1 MGCGGGSLDS
11 PNAATVPVPPP
22 QNLTAFVDDAQGAQ
36 LELEQHQVN
45 IPPDSLE
52 ADTTVQLSTVAPTV
66 QPPDPDFR
74 AVGPHL
80 QVNLGG
86 VSHDGLSV
94 TMMPPATDTEVFP
107 VLVTGV
113 LLVPLEFVPQSDG
126 SVQALV
132 PPSDGG
138 VQGRGLEITSFQ
150 VGFVESIFDYP
161 PHVDWGTY
169 NGYYF
174 NPTTGKFEL
183 VISLGQPVA
192 PIPNLG
198 PQPLMIVHGL
208 GSNIRSQEFAPMAD
222 FMLDQGVATGIVGFE
237 YDTLDSISDNGDYLA
252 QFYTALSPVNPN
264 GRWRH
269 IGHSM
274 GGLVSREAMENS
286 QLPIAANNNLAAFLC
301 SPHTGSGVINI
312 LQGKLSLFQR
322 VIRYLVLNDVMDF
335 TNRDGSKCDPDLNSD
350 GFNDLRDGS
359 TALALLNANA
369 AQNHPQWLY
378 FTFGGD
384 DPGLEFI
391 VLDWIIGQDFDDGL
405 VDLVSAN
412 FPGIAQLQALVVAVS
427 HTSAVTDAAVSYPV
441 IQGFLTP

>member
-1 MGCGGGSLDS
+1 MGCGGGSLNS
-11 PNAATVPVPPP
+11 PNATINPVAPPD
-22 QNLTAFVDDAQGAQ
+22 NLTAVVDDATGAQ
-36 LELEQHQVN
+36 LQLEQHQVN

-52 ADTTVQLSTVAPTV
+52 ADATVQLSTVEPTV
-66 QPPDPDFR
+66 QPADPDFR

-80 QVNLGG
+80 QVDLGG
-86 VSHDGLSV
+86 ISHDGLSV
-94 TMMPPATDTEVFP
+94 TMTPPATDNEVFP
-107 VLVTGV
+107 VLVTGG

-169 NGYYF
+169 NGYSF
-174 NPTTGKFEL
+174 NPTTSKFEL

-198 PQPLMIVHGL
+198 PRPLMIVHGL
-208 GSNIRSQEFAPMAD
+208 GSNIRSQEFAPMATYL
-222 FMLDQGVATGIVGFE
+222 LDQGVATGIVGFE
-237 YDTLDSISDNGDYLA
+237 YDTLDSISDNGGYLA
-252 QFYTALSPVNPN
+252 QFYTALSAVNPN
-264 GRWRH
+264 SNWRH
-269 IGHSM
+269 VAHSE
-274 GGLVSREAMENS
+274 GGLVSREAIENN
-286 QLPIAANNNLAAFLC
+286 QLPVAASDNRAAFLC

-322 VIRYLVLNDVMDF
+322 VVRYLVLNDVMDF
-335 TNRDGSKCDPDLNSD
+335 TNRDGSKCDPDLSSA
-350 GFNDLRDGS
+350 GLNDLRDGS
-359 TALALLNANA
+359 TALAALNQGA

-378 FTFGGD
+378 FTFGGN
-384 DPGLEFI
+384 DPGFELT
-391 VLDWIIGQDFDDGL
+391 LADWIMGQDFDDGL

-412 FPGIAQLQALVVAVS
+412 FPGIGQLQALVVAVS
-427 HTSAVTDAAVSYPV
+427 HTSAVTDAAVSFPV
-441 IQGFLTP
+441 IEGFLTP